1 MHIGYTRVSTKEQN
15 ESRQIDALVEYGV
28 ELENIF
34 IDKQSGKDFN
44 REAYQLMLRTL
55 RDGDTLVIKS
65 IDRLGR
71 DYSAIRTEYSRI
83 INKGVHINIL
93 DMPIL
98 NTDQQAIQG
107 LTGRFIADVV
117 LSVLGYVAE
126 QERLNIRTRQ
136 REGII
141 SAQKRGQKFGRPTKY
156 PTTFNQILDSV
167 NRGSLTVDQACSV
180 LKISRKSF
188 YNYKNSISF

>member
-1 MHIGYTRVSTKEQN
+1 MNIGYARVSTKEQN

-83 INKGVHINIL
+83 INKG
-93 DMPIL
+93 D
-98 NTDQQAIQG
+98 
-107 LTGRFIADVV
+107 
-117 LSVLGYVAE
+117 
-126 QERLNIRTRQ
+126 
-136 REGII
+136 
-141 SAQKRGQKFGRPTKY
+141 
-156 PTTFNQILDSV
+156 
-167 NRGSLTVDQACSV
+167 
-180 LKISRKSF
+180 RKSVV
-188 YNYKNSISF
+188 

>member
-1 MHIGYTRVSTKEQN
+1 MKIGYARVSTKEQN

-28 ELENIF
+28 ELANIF
-34 IDKQSGKDFN
+34 IDKQSGKDFE
-44 REAYQLMLRTL
+44 RDAYQQMLRTL
-55 RDGDTLVIKS
+55 RADDTLVVKS

-71 DYSAIRTEYSRI
+71 DYSAIRSEYAKI
-83 INKGVHINIL
+83 ITKGVHINIL

-126 QERLNIRTRQ
+126 QERLNIRSRQ
-136 REGII
+136 REGIL

-156 PTTFNQILDSV
+156 PSTFTQILDSV
-167 NRGSLTVDQACSV
+167 NRGSLTIDQACSV